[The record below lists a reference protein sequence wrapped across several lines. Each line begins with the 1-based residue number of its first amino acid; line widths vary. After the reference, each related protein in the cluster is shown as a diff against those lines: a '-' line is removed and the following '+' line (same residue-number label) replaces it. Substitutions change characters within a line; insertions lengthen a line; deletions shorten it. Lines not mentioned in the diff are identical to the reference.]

1 MEDQLYNVL
10 ESDFVVMIVSLVV
23 VVREIAMPLKSFL
36 VVLFSI
42 IIGII
47 SQQSSESGE
56 GYCICDFC
64 LSLSRGNHIE
74 CARCNLFTVF
84 RTR

>member
-1 MEDQLYNVL
+1 VEDQLYNVL

-64 LSLSRGNHIE
+64 ISLSRGSGCQCHE
-74 CARCNLFTVF
+74 CSWFMA
-84 RTR
+84 